1 MKTLFILL
9 FFSLSL
15 ISIAQAPEQISYQAV
30 ARNANGQVIANQAIG
45 IKLDLHQGSVTGT
58 VVFSETHTKTT
69 NLLGLFTLG
78 IGSVNT
84 TAFSTINWE
93 NGPYF
98 MEVSIDANGGSS
110 YTSMGTQQLMSVPYA
125 LYAKNAGGVNL
136 NAGNGISINSGT
148 ITNTAP
154 NQTVNISGSGVSGAY
169 PNYTVSATSS
179 PSTSISS
186 GNTNLSITQSGT
198 DYTLTPVTP
207 TLDVIGGTLA
217 GAYPNQTLTV
227 PSGIT
232 YTNGAGISITSGSV
246 ITNTSPNQTVNISGS
261 GATTVSGAYPNYT
274 VSSTSSPST
283 TLVQGNNISLN
294 QSGNTYTVSAP
305 AYSVSLPGG
314 NVVQITNGVSTS
326 TAPIS
331 ATNLTLSGANNT
343 ILSAGG
349 NTIALN
355 TYSAGT
361 GIAISGTAPNFVVTN
376 LAPAISSTI
385 TGTGVATVN
394 NAAPNYTVNVP
405 MSIYNN
411 NTGVFTTGTQTI
423 AITPSLSI
431 SGTTLQS
438 GPSSN
443 TVSLSGLN
451 GIYGGS
457 GSIQTGSTTVTVGTN
472 TLTFLSGNIINKSIA
487 NFFGGGA
494 TGTHLAVGHTNA
506 VSSAI
511 KFLGSVSTSPVDY
524 GYISGSANGISISGG
539 NSSNA
544 FYATNIAEVGVGT
557 FTTGIGKFVITHTS
571 SQANPTMHLRETT
584 GGLNRI
590 KFSNNTVADKFFE
603 TAAQTNAVDANGAY
617 SINYYDGTTYKPV
630 LLVTGEKK
638 VNINNLNTV
647 LGSLHIMENSTT
659 AGNGIISEGFAQAAQ
674 INLTRNNQPGLAARL
689 AVVSGDELGRVN
701 FAGYD
706 GTTFGDGAKIYAKS
720 TENITSSNKGT
731 ELIFS
736 AVPTGTNTNKDVFKI
751 NGAGNLEVISGLQI
765 PFNATAGRVLTSDAA
780 GNASWQNPSSPILN
794 YVTGSPNN
802 TLTVGTNTVAIPNSG
817 PTGTGTINTLPLWTG
832 ANTLGNS
839 VVTQNAGGGIVMSST
854 ASPSAAPRLR
864 VRSDDYALMAED
876 MSGTHTFAVRSN
888 IGPTNDDGI
897 YLGTIASDLHFMTGN
912 SINPDLMV
920 LKRTTNR
927 LGIGTKIPS
936 SKLHVVGNTRVDSS
950 FIMNGISMPFQS
962 LPGQG
967 KIFFDNTSNRFMVSE
982 NGGAYQNLLNPSPW
996 IQGAG
1001 VVNLTNITDK
1011 VGIGI
1016 ASPAERLEVAGRVKI
1031 VSGQYGLTHTDGT
1044 TSVGTYVDGDAG
1056 WLGTLSVHP
1065 LYFFTDGDA
1074 FPEMTIMPGT
1084 GAGGSGNV
1092 GINNNNPTAKLEVNG
1107 TTKLNGATTIGV
1119 NGIPMNALIQGSV
1132 PFTTPN
1138 SFNAPGIS
1146 PPFNFSVTNVNPGDR
1161 VFLSIKPSTQAITNR
1176 LYIAMCTVSVAGNI
1190 EFYLG
1195 SVLSGIVPPGLNITI
1210 DYLVIKP

>member
-1 MKTLFILL
+1 
-9 FFSLSL
+9 
-15 ISIAQAPEQISYQAV
+15 
-30 ARNANGQVIANQAIG
+30 
-45 IKLDLHQGSVTGT
+45 
-58 VVFSETHTKTT
+58 
-69 NLLGLFTLG
+69 
-78 IGSVNT
+78 
-84 TAFSTINWE
+84 
-93 NGPYF
+93 
-98 MEVSIDANGGSS
+98 
-110 YTSMGTQQLMSVPYA
+110 
-125 LYAKNAGGVNL
+125 
-136 NAGNGISINSGT
+136 
-148 ITNTAP
+148 
-154 NQTVNISGSGVSGAY
+154 
-169 PNYTVSATSS
+169 
-179 PSTSISS
+179 
-186 GNTNLSITQSGT
+186 
-198 DYTLTPVTP
+198 
-207 TLDVIGGTLA
+207 
-217 GAYPNQTLTV
+217 
-227 PSGIT
+227 
-232 YTNGAGISITSGSV
+232 
-246 ITNTSPNQTVNISGS
+246 
-261 GATTVSGAYPNYT
+261 
-274 VSSTSSPST
+274 
-283 TLVQGNNISLN
+283 
-294 QSGNTYTVSAP
+294 
-305 AYSVSLPGG
+305 
-314 NVVQITNGVSTS
+314 
-326 TAPIS
+326 
-331 ATNLTLSGANNT
+331 
-343 ILSAGG
+343 
-349 NTIALN
+349 
-355 TYSAGT
+355 
-361 GIAISGTAPNFVVTN
+361 
-376 LAPAISSTI
+376 
-385 TGTGVATVN
+385 
-394 NAAPNYTVNVP
+394 
-405 MSIYNN
+405 
-411 NTGVFTTGTQTI
+411 
-423 AITPSLSI
+423 
-431 SGTTLQS
+431 
-438 GPSSN
+438 
-443 TVSLSGLN
+443 
-451 GIYGGS
+451 
-457 GSIQTGSTTVTVGTN
+457 
-472 TLTFLSGNIINKSIA
+472 LTFLSGNTNKPIA
-487 NFFGGGA
+487 NFFGGGFTGSFINVGNVA
-494 TGTHLAVGHTNA
+494 TSGTG
-506 VSSAI
+506 I
-511 KFLGSVSTSPVDY
+511 KFV
-524 GYISGSANGISISGG
+524 GSATTTPVSYGQINA
-539 NSSNA
+539 NSSNGITIIGGA
-544 FYATNIAEVGVGT
+544 SPTGIYATGNDDVGVGT
-557 FTTGIGKFVITHTS
+557 FTTGIGKFVVTHSAT
-571 SQANPTMHLRETT
+571 QANPTMHLRENS
-584 GGLNRI
+584 GALSRI
-590 KFSNNTVADKFFE
+590 KFSNTGVANKFFE
-603 TAAQTNAVDANGAY
+603 VGASNNAANNFSAY
-617 SINYYDGTTYKPV
+617 SVSFFDGSNYKTRFLIYGDGKTS
-630 LLVTGEKK
+630 
-638 VNINNLNTV
+638 INNMHSAL
-647 LGSLHIMENSTT
+647 TT
-659 AGNGIISEGFAQAAQ
+659 FHVMDDNATSSGIAAEGFGFSGQM
-674 INLTRNNQPGLAARL
+674 NLVRNNPLGVSPTYTRG
-689 AVVSGDELGRVN
+689 AVFGGDEIGQLN

-706 GTTFGDGAKIYAKS
+706 GSAYGDGAKIYAKS

-751 NGAGNLEVISGLQI
+751 NGVGNLEVISGLQI

-839 VVTQNAGGGIVMSST
+839 VVTQNVGGGIVMSST

-864 VRSDDYALMAED
+864 IRSDDYALMAED

-996 IQGAG
+996 TQGAG
-1001 VVNLTNITDK
+1001 VVNLTNVTDK

-1044 TSVGTYVDGDAG
+1044 TSIGTFVDGDAG

-1132 PFTTPN
+1132 PFITPN